1 MPRRTADGHLR
12 FICLPLRPLLQPKT
26 QHRGE
31 TMYAQIRIG
40 DKDVGMLANAASSYI
55 YKQVFHE
62 DLLKKFQD
70 MGAEPDTQIGEKM
83 GFIFAK
89 QAEVQN
95 PSELMKLTMDDFL
108 EWLTQF
114 DPLDIFLES
123 DKIAELYQRQ
133 KEGSSVPKEQGE

>member
-1 MPRRTADGHLR
+1 MY
-12 FICLPLRPLLQPKT
+12 
-26 QHRGE
+26 E
-31 TMYAQIRIG
+31 TIRIG

-62 DLLKKFQD
+62 DLLKKFQE
-70 MGAEPDTQIGEKM
+70 MEKEPDTQIGEKM
-83 GFIFAK
+83 GFIFSK

-95 PSELMKLTMDDFL
+95 PSELMKLTIDDFL

>member
-1 MPRRTADGHLR
+1 
-12 FICLPLRPLLQPKT
+12 
-26 QHRGE
+26 
-31 TMYAQIRIG
+31 MYAQIRIG

-62 DLLKKFQD
+62 DLLRKFQD